1 MPRKADRN
9 KLSATFVRSKKQS
22 GKYHDGGGLYL
33 QVTPRLTRSWLFR
46 YNRSHDVWMGLGP
59 FPDVPLAKARIDA
72 GYCRALLREGVD
84 PIAERKR
91 KRTALRLADARNV
104 TFADCCSGY
113 IAAYEASWRNTKH
126 RDQWETTLAT
136 YAEPILGKLSVQDI
150 DTGLV
155 LKVLQPIWYTKTETA
170 TRVRQ
175 RMESV
180 LNWAAA
186 SGYRSGENPARW
198 NGNLKDLL
206 PVPTKLKKVRNHPAL
221 PFPEINDFVT
231 ALRAVDGIA
240 SRALEFVILT
250 AARTNEA
257 IGARWNE
264 FDLESGLWTIPG
276 QRMKAGKT
284 HTVPLSPRALTL
296 LQELHDLGSE
306 WVFPGQVADKPL
318 SNMAM
323 LLTLKRMNCADL
335 TVHGF
340 RSTFRDWCSE
350 STSYSHEVCE
360 MALAHQI
367 KNQAEAAYRRGDLL
381 DKRRRLMADWAR
393 YIDTPRTTAIVTSI
407 RR

>member
-33 QVTPRLTRSWLFR
+33 QVTPQLTRSWLFR
-46 YNRSHDVWMGLGP
+46 YYHGHDIWMGLGP

-72 GYCRALLREGVD
+72 GHCRAMLREGLD
-84 PIAERKR
+84 PLAERKR
-91 KRTALRLADARNV
+91 RRTSLRLAAARNV

-136 YAEPILGKLSVQDI
+136 YAEPILGKLAVQDI

-155 LKVLQPIWYTKTETA
+155 LRVLQPIWYTKTETA

-206 PVPTKLKKVRNHPAL
+206 PLPTRLKKVRNHPAL
-221 PFPEINDFVT
+221 PYLEIHDFVS
-231 ALRAVDGIA
+231 ALRALDGIA
-240 SRALEFVILT
+240 ARALEFVILT

-257 IGARWNE
+257 IGARWE
-264 FDLESGLWTIPG
+264 EIDLGAGLWTIPAE
-276 QRMKAGKT
+276 RMKAAKT
-284 HTVPLSPRALTL
+284 HTVPLSPRAVTILK
-296 LQELHDLGSE
+296 ELPELGDE
-306 WVFPGQVADKPL
+306 WLFPGHVDGKPL

-323 LLTLKRMNCADL
+323 LLTLKRMHRTDL

-381 DKRRRLMADWAR
+381 EKRRRLMDDWAK
-393 YIDTPRTTAIVTSI
+393 YLDKPIAQATVTRI